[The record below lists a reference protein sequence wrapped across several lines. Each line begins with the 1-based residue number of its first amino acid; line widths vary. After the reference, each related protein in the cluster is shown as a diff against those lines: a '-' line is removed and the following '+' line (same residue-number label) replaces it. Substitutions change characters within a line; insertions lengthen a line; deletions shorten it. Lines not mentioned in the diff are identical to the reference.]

1 MIKKNLVLLILLTL
15 YTLFGVWLSINNGIS
30 HDAFHEQANWYKNL
44 EGIKLFL
51 TTGEY
56 EEFLNYK
63 DKYHGIGFHLFSQP
77 FQFLFSGIVEEISG
91 ASSYGSL
98 LITKH
103 ISIFVI
109 FSISAVFFYLIA
121 LNISKNFNFSILTT
135 AIYITYPY
143 LFGHAQINPKDIPFL

>member
-63 DKYHGIGFHLFSQP
+63 DKYHGIGFHNSHQILSEY
-77 FQFLFSGIVEEISG
+77 IVHIKVYFF
-91 ASSYGSL
+91 AS
-98 LITKH
+98 
-103 ISIFVI
+103 
-109 FSISAVFFYLIA
+109 
-121 LNISKNFNFSILTT
+121 
-135 AIYITYPY
+135 YIP
-143 LFGHAQINPKDIPFL
+143 

>member
-109 FSISAVFFYLIA
+109 FSISAVFFL
-121 LNISKNFNFSILTT
+121 FNSIK
-135 AIYITYPY
+135 Y
-143 LFGHAQINPKDIPFL
+143 FKKF